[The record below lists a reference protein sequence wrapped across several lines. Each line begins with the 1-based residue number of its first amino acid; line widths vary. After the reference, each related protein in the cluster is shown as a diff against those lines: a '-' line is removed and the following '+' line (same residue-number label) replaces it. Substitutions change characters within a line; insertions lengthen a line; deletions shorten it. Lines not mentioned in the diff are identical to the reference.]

1 MLFCYAINRYLM
13 DLPSKQSFQQI
24 TSWLRDF
31 YENSDA
37 INCLKIL
44 VGTKSDCESE
54 RQVTLE

>member
-1 MLFCYAINRYLM
+1 M